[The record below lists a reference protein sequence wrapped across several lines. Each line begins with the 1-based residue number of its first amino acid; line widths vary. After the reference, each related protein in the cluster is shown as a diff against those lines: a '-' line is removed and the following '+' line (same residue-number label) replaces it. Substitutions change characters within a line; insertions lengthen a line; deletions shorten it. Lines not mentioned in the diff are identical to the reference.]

1 MSELEQLRNE
11 LNNLR
16 ERVAVLEHQ
25 RWQSP
30 PGIGTPSMP
39 NVLPYPMPPTF
50 VPKSPW
56 PPGTVTCGTEHSGTV
71 GAGFSSNT
79 GPEMRHRPQ
88 NL

>member
-25 RWQSP
+25 RQQRP
-30 PGIGTPSMP
+30 PGFGTPSMP

-50 VPKSPW
+50 VPQSPW
-56 PPGTVTCGTEHSGTV
+56 PPGTVTCGTVT
-71 GAGFSSNT
+71 AG
-79 GPEMRHRPQ
+79 PARY
-88 NL
+88 